1 MKNQTSIESLFQEML
16 TNQQN
21 GITLSFDENVELLKK
36 HQQLHK
42 SEIIQ
47 AYDDGVADECI
58 YATTGSIDFEKTG
71 EEYYE
76 QTYGGG
82 KQ

>member
-58 YATTGSIDFEKTG
+58 YATYSARDFDKTG
-71 EEYYE
+71 EQYYNE
-76 QTYGGG
+76 NYE
-82 KQ
+82 